1 MKHCSEKDLLNFSK
15 EKTPHIEEHLKT
27 CSSCLMK
34 YNFLTM
40 KVRMNSYIEYEKRK
54 KKSLCPS
61 EEDLFDYASG
71 RISEDRKKQMKEHL
85 ALCETC
91 VTIYFDL
98 KTVNMKSL
106 WLSIE
111 EAISRGTDFI
121 KNLYFVP
128 DLAYSRKKS
137 AEKSDKVKAFIGDE
151 VRIEIPAD
159 KDGYLT
165 VIHWNGEKVSLL
177 FPNPHEIDTSV
188 KEKTTKIL
196 RGLID
201 PPAGIQYIKVFVTED
216 NILNPEEINFNDVN
230 SVMKHIE
237 GFMKKLSEFDDSK
250 WSEKIIACE
259 VMEFSKLQ

>member
-15 EKTPHIEEHLKT
+15 EKTPHIEEHLRT

-54 KKSLCPS
+54 KKSSCPS
-61 EEDLFDYASG
+61 RELLFDYSSG
-71 RISEDRKKQMKEHL
+71 RISGHEKKKIKEHL
-85 ALCETC
+85 AVCETC
-91 VTIYFDL
+91 VNIYFDL
-98 KTVNMKSL
+98 KPVNMKSL
-106 WLSIE
+106 WHSVE
-111 EAISRGTDFI
+111 EAISRGTDFV

-137 AEKSDKVKAFIGDE
+137 EEKSDKVKAFIGDE
-151 VRIEIPAD
+151 VRIEIPAN

-165 VIHWNGEKVSLL
+165 VIHWNGEILSLL
-177 FPNPHEIDTSV
+177 FPNIHEKDTSV

-196 RGLID
+196 RGVIE
-201 PPAGIQYIKVFVTED
+201 PPAGMQYIKVFITED
-216 NILNPEEINFNDVN
+216 KILNPEEMDFNDAN

-237 GFMKKLSEFDDSK
+237 AFSKKISEIDDKK
-250 WSEKIIACE
+250 WSEKVITCE
-259 VMEFSKLQ
+259 VLEFKK